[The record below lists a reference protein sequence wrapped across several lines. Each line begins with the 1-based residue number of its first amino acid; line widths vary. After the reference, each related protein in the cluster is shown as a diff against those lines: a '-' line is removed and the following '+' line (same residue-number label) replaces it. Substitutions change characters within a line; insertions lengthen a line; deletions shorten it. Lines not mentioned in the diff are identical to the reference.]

1 MKGGDKE
8 KLGIYKIETARE
20 NQMSELLNSNTLKGQ
35 VFTEPSFS
43 SHRTRPQV
51 DKARHHQLAMHYP
64 GFSFSKIT
72 RFDSNI
78 YEKFK
83 SKFSNRLITN
93 IQKQFKQVQRV

>member
-8 KLGIYKIETARE
+8 KLGLFKIETERE
-20 NQMSELLNSNTLKGQ
+20 SQVPGLFNNSSFRNQVL
-35 VFTEPSFS
+35 TEPSFS
-43 SHRTRPQV
+43 SHRTRPQI
-51 DKARHHQLAMHYP
+51 DLAKHHQLAMHYP

-83 SKFSNRLITN
+83 SKFPNRLIPD
-93 IQKQFKQVQRV
+93 IQE